1 MRRGALPRLRAHVKD
16 EIAKALEEQGVST
29 TLARR
34 VGLQIVLK
42 CESGEWGDRTV
53 WIAMGQMLG
62 EDAARLREHTGLS
75 DRQIDTVLPKLSAK
89 QVEDFVAEL
98 AQTDRAI
105 ARTIFNAALDAADP
119 LTAGRRFLEEYCSV
133 AGELR
138 TIEPGVART
147 VANAA
152 FSARA
157 PREKAI
163 DLSRRFAEIV
173 EAYKDVRRA
182 KRPASQADDD
192 APVPRTRPA

>member
-1 MRRGALPRLRAHVKD
+1 LRAHVKD
-16 EIAKALEEQGVST
+16 EIAKAIEEQGVST

-34 VGLQIVLK
+34 VAMQIALK
-42 CESGEWGDRTV
+42 CESEEWGDRTV
-53 WIAMGQMLG
+53 WIAMGQLLG
-62 EDAARLREHTGLS
+62 EEVTRLRDRTGLS

-89 QVEDFVAEL
+89 QIEEFVAEL

-138 TIEPGVART
+138 AIEPGVART

-157 PREKAI
+157 PREKAM

-182 KRPASQADDD
+182 MRPASDADGV
-192 APVPRTRPA
+192 PVPRTRPA

>member
-16 EIAKALEEQGVST
+16 EIAKAIEEEGVST
-29 TLARR
+29 VLARR
-34 VGLQIVLK
+34 VALQIALK
-42 CESGEWGDRTV
+42 CESDEWGDRAV
-53 WIAMGQMLG
+53 WSAVGEMLG
-62 EDAARLREHTGLS
+62 EEAARLRDRSGLS

-89 QVEDFVAEL
+89 QIEEFVAEL

-138 TIEPGVART
+138 AIEPTVART

-182 KRPASQADDD
+182 KRPTPQEDGAS
-192 APVPRTRPA
+192 VPRTRPA

>member
-1 MRRGALPRLRAHVKD
+1 LRAHVKD
-16 EIAKALEEQGVST
+16 EIAKAIEEQGVST

-34 VGLQIVLK
+34 VALQIALK
-42 CESGEWGDRTV
+42 CESEEWGDRTV
-53 WIAMGQMLG
+53 WIAMGQLL
-62 EDAARLREHTGLS
+62 EEEVTRLRDRDGLS

-89 QVEDFVAEL
+89 QIEEFVAEL

-138 TIEPGVART
+138 AIEPGVART

-163 DLSRRFAEIV
+163 DLSRRFAEII
-173 EAYKDVRRA
+173 EAYKGVRRA
-182 KRPASQADDD
+182 KRPASD
-192 APVPRTRPA
+192 AEGVPVPRTRQA

>member
-1 MRRGALPRLRAHVKD
+1 LRAHVKD
-16 EIAKALEEQGVST
+16 EIAKAIEEQGVST
-29 TLARR
+29 TLSRR
-34 VGLQIVLK
+34 VAMQIALK
-42 CESGEWGDRTV
+42 CESDEWGDRAV
-53 WIAMGQMLG
+53 WVAMGEML
-62 EDAARLREHTGLS
+62 EEEAARLRDRSGLS

-89 QVEDFVAEL
+89 QIEEFVAEL

-133 AGELR
+133 AGELSS
-138 TIEPGVART
+138 IEPGVART

-182 KRPASQADDD
+182 KRPASDADG
-192 APVPRTRPA
+192 ARVPRTRPA

>member
-16 EIAKALEEQGVST
+16 EIAKAIEEQGVST
-29 TLARR
+29 PLARR
-34 VGLQIVLK
+34 VALQIALK
-42 CESGEWGDRTV
+42 CESDEWGDRAV
-53 WIAMGQMLG
+53 WIALGQILG
-62 EDAARLREHTGLS
+62 EEVARLRDRTGLS

-89 QVEDFVAEL
+89 QIEEFVAEL

-138 TIEPGVART
+138 AIEPGVART

-182 KRPASQADDD
+182 KRPASDADGV
-192 APVPRTRPA
+192 PVPRTRRA